1 MLRVNSHAYMHRH
14 AKNVYT
20 KHMLKI
26 YVKYKKYKRHM
37 KVCKLG
43 YGLMLYV
50 KYFLLCGHL
59 LRSSDLRFIRFLLM
73 SILYFSHKHR
83 LHVILPGLYGCA
95 CVINFQ
101 LVYN

>member
-1 MLRVNSHAYMHRH
+1 MLRVNSSAYMHRH

-20 KHMLKI
+20 KNIHKIQKI
-26 YVKYKKYKRHM
+26 YKWHM

-73 SILYFSHKHR
+73 CILYFSHKHR
-83 LHVILPGLYGCA
+83 LHVILPGLYDCA
-95 CVINFQ
+95 CVINFHVS
-101 LVYN
+101 L